1 MTNTDKFAHRLAL
14 SDGAI
19 FSPSDLESIVQEIE
33 DNQRIVTEL
42 EEFSQGDPW
51 IASQVQPAGKKV

>member
-1 MTNTDKFAHRLAL
+1 MTDKNKFAHRLTL
-14 SDGAI
+14 LEGAI

-51 IASQVQPAGKKV
+51 IASQVQPPGKKV